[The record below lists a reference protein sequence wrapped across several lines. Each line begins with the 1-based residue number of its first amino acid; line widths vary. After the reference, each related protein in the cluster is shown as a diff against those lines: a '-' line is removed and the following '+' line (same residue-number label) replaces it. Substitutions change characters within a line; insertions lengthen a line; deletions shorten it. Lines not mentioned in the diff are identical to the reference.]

1 MTTTI
6 SGCSSTVTLAAGATF
21 AGASTHAG
29 QHTELGVA
37 LKTDVSG
44 SLFIEFS
51 SDGTNWDISNE
62 YTIAASRYPNLAF
75 ATRVPIVSARYRVR
89 YLNGSA
95 AQTLM
100 RLHCTAFTAQP
111 TPATNGAT
119 VSRTQDLALTP
130 HAVSSSACRLHSVTL
145 SNTSATWSHAKF
157 YNVAAGSVVVG
168 TTPVALCLSCPPGA
182 SLVWQPQ
189 FGQQYS
195 AALSCAATLEMD
207 DAGVTAPGAD
217 LSMQCSYSVAA

>member
-6 SGCSSTVTLAAGATF
+6 SGCSSTVTLAAGASFT
-21 AGASTHAG
+21 GTSTHAG
-29 QHTELGVA
+29 QHSELGVS

-44 SLFIEFS
+44 TLFLEFS

-62 YTIAASRYPNLAF
+62 YSIAASRYPNLAF
-75 ATRVPIVSARYRVR
+75 ATRVPIVAAHFRVR

-119 VSRTQDLALTP
+119 VSRNQDLALTP

-145 SNTSATWSHAKF
+145 SNTAVTWAHAKF

-168 TTPVALCLSCPPGA
+168 TTPVSLCLSCPPGA
-182 SLVWQPQ
+182 SFVWQPSFGMQ
-189 FGQQYS
+189 FS
-195 AALSCAATLEMD
+195 TALSCAATLELAD
-207 DAGVTAPGAD
+207 TGVTAPGAD
-217 LSMQCSYSVAA
+217 LSMQCTYSVQG